1 MMHFNTS
8 RSGYYNK
15 PFIKRSRQQT
25 ARVFDGITLKMSQN
39 RWKTKENEAKK
50 TEKYEKMH

>member
-1 MMHFNTS
+1 MHFNTS